1 MKYTVTTLEDE
12 RGYARYRYIIEADS
26 EEEIKKCIEDKDFI
40 DCELLDNGYDRED
53 VDSFEIET
61 IEPYV
66 E

>member
-1 MKYTVTTLEDE
+1 MKYVVITNEDE

-26 EEEIKKCIEDKDFI
+26 EEEINECIKDGDFI
-40 DCELLDNGYDRED
+40 DRELLDNSYDIED
-53 VDSFEIET
+53 IDSFEIES